1 MSLEL
6 GILNAGMKN
15 QSDNQLLK
23 GIEKL
28 EKAILKQI
36 DIAREPI
43 VILRSS
49 GANLSSNVAD
59 SVLILESAPTPQDRK
74 IVVEDFNV
82 NFTTAAGV
90 VRVVILDSNSNIVNN
105 LLRDVNSSTTGTGK
119 TVLETGD
126 RLAVVGQTAGNG
138 TFGVYF
144 SGYSQKV
151 RGFD

>member
-23 GIEKL
+23 GIENL
-28 EKAILKQI
+28 QKAILKQI
-36 DIAREPI
+36 EIAREPI

-49 GANLSSNVAD
+49 GANLSSNVGD
-59 SVLILESAPTPQDRK
+59 GVLILESAPTPQDRK

-126 RLAVVGQTAGNG
+126 RLAVVGQTAGAG

>member
-1 MSLEL
+1 MSIESMFA
-6 GILNAGMKN
+6 GKMLNQ
-15 QSDNQLLK
+15 QSDNNLLK

-36 DIAREPI
+36 EIAREPI

-59 SVLILESAPTPQDRK
+59 GVLILESAPTPQDRK

-90 VRVVILDSNSNIVNN
+90 VRVVILDSNSNVVNN

>member
-1 MSLEL
+1 
-6 GILNAGMKN
+6 MKN

-36 DIAREPI
+36 EIAREPI

-49 GANLSSNVAD
+49 GANLSSNVANG
-59 SVLILESAPTPQDRK
+59 VLILESAPTPQDRK

-126 RLAVVGQTAGNG
+126 RLAVVGQTAGAG

>member
-49 GANLSSNVAD
+49 GANLSSNVANG
-59 SVLILESAPTPQDRK
+59 VLILESAPTPQDRK

-126 RLAVVGQTAGNG
+126 RLAVVGQTAGAG

>member
-1 MSLEL
+1 
-6 GILNAGMKN
+6 MKN

>member
-1 MSLEL
+1 LSLEL

>member
-1 MSLEL
+1 
-6 GILNAGMKN
+6 MKN

-23 GIEKL
+23 GIENL
-28 EKAILKQI
+28 QRAILKQI
-36 DIAREPI
+36 EIAREPI

-59 SVLILESAPTPQDRK
+59 GVLILESAPTPQDRK

-90 VRVVILDSNSNIVNN
+90 VRVVILDSNSNVVNN

>member
-23 GIEKL
+23 GIENL
-28 EKAILKQI
+28 QKAILKQI
-36 DIAREPI
+36 EIAREPI

-49 GANLSSNVAD
+49 GANLSSNVANG
-59 SVLILESAPTPQDRK
+59 VLILESAPTPQDRK

>member
-1 MSLEL
+1 
-6 GILNAGMKN
+6 MKN

-126 RLAVVGQTAGNG
+126 RLAVVGQTAGAG

>member
-1 MSLEL
+1 
-6 GILNAGMKN
+6 MKKD
-15 QSDNQLLK
+15 SDNNLLK

-126 RLAVVGQTAGNG
+126 RLAVVGQTAGAG